1 MSNGT
6 SFPTAVVD
14 GTSYFYDDKV
24 CVYRKA
30 TNTWECRTNLE
41 NDDFDRTQQTPGTQ
55 MTSQDV
61 YTLRDSNGNLR
72 EKVLANL
79 ASKGLTRDVPALDNQ
94 YEFNH
99 YLTGVLFEG
108 QGGNVDLS
116 SYALK
121 SEIPTVPPAPDLS
134 NYALKSE
141 IPVVPPAPD
150 LSTYALK
157 SEIPVVPPAPDVS
170 QFVTS
175 NYVEQRIGLIP
186 TPSPAPDLTPYA
198 LKSEIPT
205 VPPAPDLTPYA
216 LKSEI
221 PTVPS
226 LQGYAT
232 TSYVEQRIAGITVPQ
247 LPSDLIT
254 GQELEQR
261 IAQLPAPDVTQADI
275 ALAATTVDAKF
286 DMLRSAI
293 QESTDFATLKA
304 RLLAVLQ

>member
-6 SFPTAVVD
+6 TFPTAVVD

-30 TNTWECRTNLE
+30 TNTWECRTNLDD
-41 NDDFDRTQQTPGTQ
+41 DDFNRTQQTPGTQ

-79 ASKGLTRDVPALDNQ
+79 ASKGITRNVPALDNQ

-99 YLTGVLFEG
+99 YLTGVLFES
-108 QGGNVDLS
+108 QAGNVDLS
-116 SYALK
+116 
-121 SEIPTVPPAPDLS
+121 
-134 NYALKSE
+134 N
-141 IPVVPPAPD
+141 
-150 LSTYALK
+150 YALK

-232 TSYVEQRIAGITVPQ
+232 TAYVEQRIAGITIPQ